1 MLASMANP
9 ATSDAVSTAVRRIY
23 CVDTSS
29 YVYCQRS
36 FGERQSQ
43 VAFYSEVWLLLDRL
57 ADEER
62 LISPGLVL
70 PEITKNNDRIGR
82 WASAH
87 RSVFRPRGENAA
99 RVVEILKEPGQR
111 LVDPTAARG
120 SEEADPWV
128 IALAEGVTTAPLTL
142 FDTATLGIV
151 VSEEMKSGGIR
162 DICLRRKVVH
172 HDFTEMLGAEGLGF
186 AGAS

>member
-1 MLASMANP
+1 M
-9 ATSDAVSTAVRRIY
+9 STEVRRIY

-29 YVYCQRS
+29 FVYCQRS

-43 VAFYSEVWLLLDRL
+43 VAFYSEVWRLLDRL

-70 PEITKNNDRIGR
+70 PEITRNNDRIGQ
-82 WASAH
+82 WATAH
-87 RSVFRPRGENAA
+87 RSVFRPRGEHAV
-99 RVVEILKEPGQR
+99 RVAEILREPGQR
-111 LVDPTAARG
+111 LVDPTAPRG

-128 IALAEGVTTAPLTL
+128 IALAEAVTATQPTL
-142 FDTATLGIV
+142 FEAATSGIV

-162 DICLRRKVVH
+162 DICLRRKITH

-186 AGAS
+186 GGTS

>member
-1 MLASMANP
+1 VAIEI
-9 ATSDAVSTAVRRIY
+9 RRIY

-29 YVYCQRS
+29 FVYCQRS

-43 VAFYSEVWLLLDRL
+43 VAFYAEVWRLLDRL
-57 ADEER
+57 AAEER

-70 PEITKNNDRIGR
+70 SEITKNNDQIGR
-82 WASAH
+82 WAGAH
-87 RSVFRPRGENAA
+87 RAVFRPRGEHAP
-99 RVVEILKEPGQR
+99 RVAEILKEPGQR

-128 IALAEGVTTAPLTL
+128 IALAEAITATPPTL
-142 FDTATLGIV
+142 FDAAKIGIV

-162 DICLRRKVVH
+162 DICRRREVAH
-172 HDFTEMLGAEGLGF
+172 HDFTEMLGAEGMGF
-186 AGAS
+186 A